1 MSDLICSTCG
11 KSIDKQL
18 SGNISFQSK
27 AEGAFILKDFRLVHK
42 ICDVAERQKE
52 GWLDSWVSDW
62 DGYSD
67 SEKGLKQILVNLSGY
82 NAKIQIDGK
91 SFVRVLLQFL

>member
-1 MSDLICSTCG
+1 MSDLKCSTCG
-11 KSIDKQL
+11 RLIDKRHQ
-18 SGNISFQSK
+18 GNFNFQSK
-27 AEGAFILKDFRLVHK
+27 AEGEFILKDFTLVHK
-42 ICDVAERQKE
+42 VCDVAERQKE